1 MFVGL
6 KMLKEFTTITPETL
20 MMEADKILL
29 ETNLWMLMVVKDGR
43 FLGAVIKED
52 VRSSL
57 PSPATTLSRHEL
69 NYLLNKMTVSKII
82 KKDIPTVMP
91 EAEIEV
97 AAKIMFEHNLAGLP
111 VLDSSGRLL
120 GYIDRNIMLDVLV
133 EEMGLE
139 QGGARIVF
147 EIEDRKGVIA
157 EVSGLIF
164 RMGISII
171 STATFFHNNS
181 RMVVFRVQTDDQG
194 PIVKELVNLGYKVV
208 GPEDFRS
215 YWSL

>member
-6 KMLKEFTTITPETL
+6 KMSTDFPTITSKTL
-20 MMEADKILL
+20 MMEADRIMKDH
-29 ETNLWMLMVVKDGR
+29 NLWMLMVVDDGM
-43 FLGAVIKED
+43 FKGAVKKED
-52 VRSSL
+52 LQATL

-69 NYLLNKMTVSKII
+69 NYVLNKMTVEKII
-82 KKDIPTVMP
+82 KKDVPSVLP

-97 AAKIMFEHNLAGLP
+97 AAKVMFDLNLAGLP
-111 VLDSSGRLL
+111 VLNYKDRLV
-120 GYIDRNIMLDVLV
+120 GYINRDIMLDVLV
-133 EEMGLE
+133 EEMGLA

-164 RMGISII
+164 NMGISII
-171 STATFFHNNS
+171 STATFFHKSS
-181 RMVVFRVQTDDQG
+181 RMVVFRVQTEDQG
-194 PIVKELVNLGYKVV
+194 PIVKELVKLGYKVV

-215 YWSL
+215 EWS

>member
-6 KMLKEFTTITPETL
+6 KMLKKFATITPDTL
-20 MMEADKILL
+20 MLEADRLMS
-29 ETNLWMLMVVKDGR
+29 ENNLWMLMVVDENR
-43 FLGAVIKED
+43 FVGAVLKED
-52 VRSSL
+52 VRSTL

-69 NYLLNKMTVSKII
+69 NYLLNKMTVQKII
-82 KKDIPTVMP
+82 KKDIPTVLP

-97 AAKIMFEHNLAGLP
+97 AAKIMHDHNLAGLP
-111 VLDSSGRLL
+111 VLDARDRLV
-120 GYIDRNIMLDVLV
+120 GYINRNIMLDVLV

-139 QGGARIVF
+139 QGGVRIAF

-164 RMGISII
+164 NMGISII
-171 STATFFHNNS
+171 STATFFHKQS

-194 PIVKELVNLGYKVV
+194 PIVKELVSLGYKVV
-208 GPEDFRS
+208 GPEDFRLE
-215 YWSL
+215 WSS

>member
-6 KMLKEFTTITPETL
+6 KMMKDFAAITPDTL
-20 MMEADKILL
+20 MMEADRMLSDSK
-29 ETNLWMLMVVKDGR
+29 LWMLMVVEDGEY
-43 FLGAVIKED
+43 LGAVIKED
-52 VRSSL
+52 VRSTL

-69 NYLLNKMTVSKII
+69 NYLLHKMTVKKIV

-97 AAKIMFEHNLAGLP
+97 AAKIMFDHNLAGLP
-111 VLDSSGRLL
+111 VINSSGRLV

-133 EEMGLE
+133 EEMGLA

-157 EVSGLIF
+157 EVSSLIF
-164 RMGISII
+164 NMGISII
-171 STATFFHNNS
+171 STATFFHNKS
-181 RMVVFRVQTDDQG
+181 RMVVFRVQTSDQG

-215 YWSL
+215 QWSM